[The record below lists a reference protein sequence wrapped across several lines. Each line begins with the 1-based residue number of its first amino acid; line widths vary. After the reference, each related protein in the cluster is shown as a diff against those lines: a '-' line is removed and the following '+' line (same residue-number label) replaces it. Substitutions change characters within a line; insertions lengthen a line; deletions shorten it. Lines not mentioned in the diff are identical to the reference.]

1 MLHLLVTAERYTA
14 KELLMKH
21 CSYFFLTVQLV
32 VTLACNGI
40 SDYKYLQRPN
50 AILHGAE
57 QSRFQTLH
65 VHTIYGDFEVTEPVL
80 IDLFNSPVMERIKY
94 VRQYGVLDYVVKQKK
109 EYTRYEH
116 CVGVWALLRI
126 YGATLEEQI
135 AGLLHDASHT
145 VFSHVADMLFVNQPQ
160 DTAYQDDIHEWYLKQ
175 CGIDLLLLR
184 HNISLDAVLHKS
196 GAHRMLEQ
204 DLPDICADRLEYNLQ
219 AGILTSMLTAEDIGD
234 ILATIRYADG
244 TWFFVDKSCAKK
256 LALVSLFNTEHVWG
270 GLANQFV
277 YTWIAHALNRALHI
291 GLLSLDD
298 IHFSIDPLVWDTL
311 WISNDPFIS
320 ECLDIIIRHEEIIA
334 TLEPRKI
341 ASIKKGKFR
350 GLNPLVQ
357 VGDQLK
363 RLTDIDTEYRAEY
376 NRVKTL
382 L

>member
-1 MLHLLVTAERYTA
+1 
-14 KELLMKH
+14 MKYS
-21 CSYFFLTVQLV
+21 SYFFLTFSLFVISL
-32 VTLACNGI
+32 CNGI
-40 SDYKYLQRPN
+40 SDNRYHLITAQKPQMV
-50 AILHGAE
+50 LHDAP
-57 QSRFQTLH
+57 LN
-65 VHTIYGDFEVTEPVL
+65 VHTVYGDFEVTEPVL
-80 IDLFNSPVMERIKY
+80 IDLFNSPVMDRIKY
-94 VRQYGVLDYVVKQKK
+94 VRQYGILDYVVKQKK

-116 CVGVWALLRI
+116 CVGVWALLRM
-126 YGATLEEQI
+126 YGASLEEQI

-145 VFSHVADMLFVNQPQ
+145 VFSHVADMLFVNQAKDTTYK
-160 DTAYQDDIHEWYLKQ
+160 DTAYQDDIHEWYLKEM
-175 CGIDLLLLR
+175 GVDLLLSR
-184 HNISLDAVLHKS
+184 YNISLNAVLPKS
-196 GAHRMLEQ
+196 GAHCMLEQ
-204 DLPDICADRLEYNLQ
+204 NLPDICADRLEYNLQ